1 MTFPPGLSTIE
12 ITGLHVTG
20 LDGTPLFGNVIFS
33 ASGEVSDPAVSDVLD
48 GSAIGEVSAGVMAPI
63 TIATT
68 DCVSPPFTYT
78 ITQRLVTPDG
88 VENSPAPVTGVSIPS
103 ALGASVDLSVLL

>member
-1 MTFPPGLSTIE
+1 MTFPPGLTTIE
-12 ITGLHVTG
+12 VTGLHITA

-33 ASGEVSDPAVSDVLD
+33 ADAEVTDPAVSDVLE
-48 GSAIGEVSAGVMAPI
+48 GSAVGEVLNGVMAPI

-88 VENSPAPVTGVSIPS
+88 AENSPAPVPGVSIPS
-103 ALGASVDLSVLL
+103 TLGATADLSALL